1 MLIEE
6 KETLLFLAMADI
18 YSALFWG
25 YLSASFCKH
34 PKMSSSLQL
43 HITDMSRQ
51 WTDLKI
57 SLTTKF
63 YFSMKS

>member
-18 YSALFWG
+18 HSALFWG

-43 HITDMSRQ
+43 HITDVQTMDRPE
-51 WTDLKI
+51 DFI
-57 SLTTKF
+57 NN
-63 YFSMKS
+63 